1 VRRSLL
7 LLVAAVLVVGGIV
20 VWRAGPR
27 DPGPVGPPLSARL
40 WAVTQHRIDGD
51 VTYLGRGPRGEAH
64 GLWMR
69 YHDQPAYQGVK
80 PRLLG
85 ISRVH
90 ISSEPDSFSPTGDYW
105 VVFCD
110 QVWSPNLGGFGD
122 SPGAYG
128 REIVLVRQGAGTTSG
143 NIMLF

>member
-1 VRRSLL
+1 
-7 LLVAAVLVVGGIV
+7 
-20 VWRAGPR
+20 
-27 DPGPVGPPLSARL
+27 
-40 WAVTQHRIDGD
+40 VTQHQLDGD
-51 VTYLGRGPRGEAH
+51 VTYLGTGPRGEAH
-64 GLWMR
+64 RLWMR
-69 YHDQPAYQGVK
+69 YHDQPAHQGVE

-85 ISRVH
+85 ISLVH
-90 ISSEPDSFSPTGDYW
+90 ISTDLPGGLAPTGVYW

-110 QVWSPNLGGFGD
+110 QVWSPDLGGFGG